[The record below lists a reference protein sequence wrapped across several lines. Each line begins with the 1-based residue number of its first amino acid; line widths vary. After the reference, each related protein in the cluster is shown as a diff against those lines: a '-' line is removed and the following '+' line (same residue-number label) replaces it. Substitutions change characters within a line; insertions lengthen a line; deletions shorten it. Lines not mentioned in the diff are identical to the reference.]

1 MNAKQKWL
9 ESGEV
14 VDAARKVWQESLAMP
29 DADYA
34 SSTAWSDYRAAR
46 DVEYAA
52 YQEFLASE
60 GIVNKSSA
68 EVSS

>member
-9 ESGEV
+9 EAGEV
-14 VDAARKVWQESLAMP
+14 VDAARKVWQESLSMP

-46 DVEYAA
+46 DAEYAA
-52 YQEFLASE
+52 YQGFLASK
-60 GIVNKSSA
+60 GALTSA
-68 EVSS
+68 GAEQQQ

>member
-9 ESGEV
+9 DAGEV

-46 DVEYAA
+46 EVEYAA

-60 GIVNKSSA
+60 GVLTSSS
-68 EVSS
+68 EGQQQ